1 VGSEAAWFWLKSR
14 TGEDHHCGVAGT
26 VSAHHRPGPRTLK
39 SHQQRH
45 RTIHGYEQRH
55 IEATLSPVSRRR
67 PSCAPRLR
75 RRRVVRIALRK
86 RRLIHRFSCRPSRR
100 LERWSTRSLTPAH
113 LARNKN
119 NLNLPHIKG
128 NPTFPVTVPINGVP
142 KLPVLSHGS
151 QIFVEPVERFLYH
164 LSSRYIVSRVVDH
177 AALLLWGR
185 SQQTEHGLLRDFGRP
200 HKIETA
206 VEH

>member
-1 VGSEAAWFWLKSR
+1 MFFLRALQQQMKHLAKKSR

-39 SHQQRH
+39 GHQQRH

-55 IEATLSPVSRRR
+55 IEATLPPVSRRR

-119 NLNLPHIKG
+119 NLNLPHIRET
-128 NPTFPVTVPINGVP
+128 PRFPSLYRLTVSRNS
-142 KLPVLSHGS
+142 LSYLTD
-151 QIFVEPVERFLYH
+151 PRY
-164 LSSRYIVSRVVDH
+164 LSSQLSDSFIISVRGTSCAVS
-177 AALLLWGR
+177 
-185 SQQTEHGLLRDFGRP
+185 
-200 HKIETA
+200 
-206 VEH
+206 